1 MRPELLELHGVEE
14 DAEEQDEVQDEERA
28 ELDVVR
34 RERLVRPEE
43 VLAVQA
49 EEDGGI
55 YIRDIYEIYIYGR
68 RKSWQ
73 KRPKKI
79 ERSMS
84 AACTMVK
91 RDIITMNHTT
101 PERRSRGT
109 ISNHQCA
116 RGGVIV
122 VVVVVRPG

>member
-49 EEDGGI
+49 EEDG
-55 YIRDIYEIYIYGR
+55 DIGRHREIYGDIGR
-68 RKSWQ
+68 YME
-73 KRPKKI
+73 I
-79 ERSMS
+79 
-84 AACTMVK
+84 
-91 RDIITMNHTT
+91 
-101 PERRSRGT
+101 
-109 ISNHQCA
+109 
-116 RGGVIV
+116 
-122 VVVVVRPG
+122 